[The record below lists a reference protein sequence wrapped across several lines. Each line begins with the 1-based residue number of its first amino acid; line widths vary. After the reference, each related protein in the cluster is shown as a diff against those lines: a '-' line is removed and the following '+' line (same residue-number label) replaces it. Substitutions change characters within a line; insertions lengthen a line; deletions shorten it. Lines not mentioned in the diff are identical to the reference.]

1 MDKEIIRT
9 IQPFCWNATLN
20 FLLSFNN
27 CALMQDEGFANI
39 YRQIYDYVTSKLK
52 LDTDG
57 DISDVYVVVEQ

>member
-1 MDKEIIRT
+1 
-9 IQPFCWNATLN
+9 
-20 FLLSFNN
+20 
-27 CALMQDEGFANI
+27 MQDEGFANI